1 MRFTIPQ
8 HVLIKPL
15 EQAAAAISNKPSLPI
30 LDGILFK
37 VTKDQ
42 MTVVG
47 GDGYTTIKAN
57 IAGDSYQADADWS
70 FVLPHKKIVESVKRM
85 EGDISFMASDKE
97 IQIQSGRSKMV
108 LTPIDAEEYPP
119 HDNVKGQQIQMA
131 GKQLKDLVA
140 KTIFAVAEPKEQT
153 TILTG
158 LYFKFSGSHLQI
170 IGCDRH
176 RMAFLNEK
184 IEGTADTEA
193 SLVVKR
199 EDVDKIVKLVGDKEK
214 IEMTFGNSQIQVKT
228 GEVTIVARLL
238 EGAYPEVAKSIPVQ
252 HNTTLTVKTREFYK
266 ALEFASIIAREE
278 KTRIVKMTV
287 GNEIEF
293 QASGSGGAA
302 NRFVEY
308 DKIFGDG
315 FKVAFNS
322 EYVMDTIKAIDH
334 EFTTIHFVENGNPI
348 IFRGED
354 RQEET
359 FLVLP
364 YKIQG

>member
-8 HVLIKPL
+8 HILIKPL

-37 VTKDQ
+37 VTKEQ

-47 GDGYTTIKAN
+47 GDGYTTIKVT
-57 IAGDSYQADADWS
+57 IPGETYQADGDWN
-70 FVLPHKKIVESVKRM
+70 FVLPHRKIVESVKRM
-85 EGDISFMASDKE
+85 DGEISFVAADKE

-119 HDNVKGQQIQMA
+119 HDNVKGQQIQMS

-176 RMAFLNEK
+176 RMAFLNEM
-184 IEGTADTEA
+184 IDSADDAEA

-199 EDVDKIVKLVGDKEK
+199 EDMDKIVKLVSDKEA
-214 IEMTFGNSQIQVKT
+214 IELTFGNSQVQVKT
-228 GEVTIVARLL
+228 GGVIFVARLL
-238 EGAYPEVAKSIPVQ
+238 EGSYPEVAKSIPDQ
-252 HNTTLTVKTREFYK
+252 INTVVTVKTKDFYK

-293 QASGSGGAA
+293 LASGFGGAA

-308 DKIFGDG
+308 DKISGEG
-315 FKVAFNS
+315 FTVGFNS
-322 EYVMDTIKAIDH
+322 EYVMEAIKAIDH
-334 EFTTIHFVENGNPI
+334 EFTTIHFVSSGNPL
-348 IFRGED
+348 IFRGEE

-359 FLVLP
+359 YLVLP
-364 YKIQG
+364 YKIQA